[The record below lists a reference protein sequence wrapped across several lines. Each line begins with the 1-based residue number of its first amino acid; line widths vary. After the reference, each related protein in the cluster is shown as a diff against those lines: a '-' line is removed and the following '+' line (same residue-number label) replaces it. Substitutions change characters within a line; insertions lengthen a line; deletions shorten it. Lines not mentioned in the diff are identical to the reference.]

1 MFPYFL
7 VFLLTLIPSIIET
20 PKWYWIFLFS
30 LYVIFIGLRFE
41 VGGDWLQYIDI
52 LEISKHQPWVGFEA
66 LLADPAYHWINKI
79 AAALNQEIYFV
90 NLCIAVIYTTCLF
103 TFCQKLKNPYLGL
116 TVAFPYLTTVVA
128 MGYTRQAGAIALEL
142 LALIAL
148 ESNKKMKSILLFGLA
163 LLFHKTAIFLLL
175 IPILMVLFDAL
186 KTGKVINV
194 LVLSGLLLIV
204 LAGALAVSSITDK
217 FLVHYIG
224 AGMSS
229 SGALI
234 RLSMNL
240 LPATIFLLEYYTG
253 TGHNLFRSSS
263 KVYLALSWLVI
274 FSFALL
280 FTGSSTSADRLALY
294 LIPIQIYVL
303 GNLPYLFFAQGRE
316 VFYRWFFLVLGY
328 SFLVLWIWLQ
338 FADHAFAWLPYRMY
352 PFI

>member
-7 VFLLTLIPSIIET
+7 VFLLTLIPAIIET
-20 PKWYWIFLFS
+20 PRWYWIFLFS
-30 LYVIFIGLRFE
+30 IYVAFIGLRFE
-41 VGGDWLQYIDI
+41 VGGDWFQYINI
-52 LEISKHQPWVGFEA
+52 LEASRYQPWIGFEA
-66 LLADPAYHWINKI
+66 LLGDPAYHWINKI
-79 AAALNQEIYFV
+79 AGTLGQGIYFV
-90 NLCIAVIYTTCLF
+90 NLCVAVIYTSCLF
-103 TFCQKLKNPYLGL
+103 TFCQRLKNPYLGL

-148 ESNKKMKSILLFGLA
+148 ESDKKIKFILFFSLA

-175 IPILMVLFDAL
+175 IPILIVLFDAF
-186 KTGKVINV
+186 KTGRVINI
-194 LVLSGLLLIV
+194 LALSGLLLVV
-204 LAGALAVSSITDK
+204 LSGAIAISSITDK

-253 TGHNLFRSSS
+253 QNFFSNSS

-274 FSFALL
+274 LSFALL
-280 FTGSSTSADRLALY
+280 LTGSSTSADRLALY

-303 GNLPYLFFAQGRE
+303 GNLSYLFLAQGRE
-316 VFYRWFFLVLGY
+316 IFYRWLLLVLSY
-328 SFLVLWIWLQ
+328 SFLVLWVWLQ

-352 PFI
+352 PFM